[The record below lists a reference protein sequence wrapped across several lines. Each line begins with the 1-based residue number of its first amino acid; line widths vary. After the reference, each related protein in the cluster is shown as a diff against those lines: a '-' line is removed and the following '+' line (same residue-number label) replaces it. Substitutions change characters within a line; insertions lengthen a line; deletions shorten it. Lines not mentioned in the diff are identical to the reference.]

1 MRGGSR
7 RGGHRRAERT
17 FGALEVTRTHANA
30 RSHPPTTHRHGH
42 RLRRMH
48 PGLRNLRGQIAG
60 LFQHLG
66 QPGVELHQR
75 LWDFPHCMHLHR
87 VELRFHG
94 LQPHQQVRGRL
105 VEGPVAQVA
114 AKLCRCSD
122 DLGQELVQIGQQ
134 ILFIAREPDLA
145 QPELHAAAGELAK
158 KRNHGPQDDLAFTD
172 K

>member
-1 MRGGSR
+1 
-7 RGGHRRAERT
+7 
-17 FGALEVTRTHANA
+17 
-30 RSHPPTTHRHGH
+30 
-42 RLRRMH
+42 MH